1 MSIKNYILKITEFSV
16 FLVWMVRDIVYL
28 PVSLEFVIEVG
39 KAKEENESLENF
51 LRKVVENYK
60 RRKEYLKDKLC
71 DAIMEKRQ
79 LRFRYDFQEN
89 SRIVEPHILGVDY
102 NGNIKLGAYQIEGY
116 SKSGVPEGWKIFFLD
131 KIECLEVLD
140 KTFEVRED
148 YNPSGYN
155 FVRDI
160 CEVEMLK

>member
-1 MSIKNYILKITEFSV
+1 M
-16 FLVWMVRDIVYL
+16 FLGWIVRDIVYL
-28 PVSLEFVIEVG
+28 PVSLKFIIEVSSI
-39 KAKEENESLENF
+39 KEENESLEDF
-51 LRKVVENYK
+51 LRKVVEDYK

-71 DAIMEKRQ
+71 DAIIEKRQ
-79 LRFRYDFQEN
+79 VRFRYDFQEN
-89 SRIVEPHILGVDY
+89 SRIVEPYILGVDY
-102 NGNIKLGAYQIEGY
+102 NGNVKLGAYQIEGY

-131 KIECLEVLD
+131 KMECLEVLD

-160 CEVEMLK
+160 CGVDLFE